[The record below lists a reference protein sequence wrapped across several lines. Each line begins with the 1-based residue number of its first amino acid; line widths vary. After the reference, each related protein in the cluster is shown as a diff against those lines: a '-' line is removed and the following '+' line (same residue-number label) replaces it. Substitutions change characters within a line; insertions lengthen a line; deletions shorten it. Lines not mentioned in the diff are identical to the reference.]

1 MTIELTFRVLDHH
14 PNDGWSRDGERI
26 TDTAHLDRVRS
37 AFAAF
42 RILVIK
48 HWHYRGARAPNH
60 VVVEDFDEFLAQLS
74 RDRMLTE
81 QCRGGPD
88 DRSVDGISELLPRQP
103 FRQAGY
109 DDLFSDLVSGHV
121 TIIGRSAADR
131 LVTTPR
137 SDLVFERL
145 DHPRELIH

>member
-60 VVVEDFDEFLAQLS
+60 VVVEDFDEFLDYLKEHAVAG
-74 RDRMLTE
+74 DAVDVYDITDAI
-81 QCRGGPD
+81 CD
-88 DRSVDGISELLPRQP
+88 DRCV
-103 FRQAGY
+103 
-109 DDLFSDLVSGHV
+109 VSGKCPDGNGEV
-121 TIIGRSAADR
+121 PSGGAY
-131 LVTTPR
+131 
-137 SDLVFERL
+137 
-145 DHPRELIH
+145 